1 MGYACP
7 VCETPHPDG
16 EHLANH
22 LAFTALL
29 GREDH
34 EAWLAEHAP
43 DWESMDPGELA
54 AVVTD
59 AVPET
64 EFPQV
69 FDDTTD
75 GHDHDHGQSFDPDDQ
90 GEAPGAAFARQPA
103 TRGDGSLDEEAAEVV
118 EEARRMTEQMLDRGD
133 AEGATD
139 GDDGDD
145 QRAADG
151 DDGGGDGDGDR
162 PRDADA

>member
-34 EAWLAEHAP
+34 EAWLDEHAP
-43 DWESMDPGELA
+43 DWDQQGPEELA
-54 AVVTD
+54 PLVVE

-69 FDDTTD
+69 FDDTTPSEGAHEHGQ
-75 GHDHDHGQSFDPDDQ
+75 GHDHEHGHA
-90 GEAPGAAFARQPA
+90 GEDAAPSVEEHLARGGRRGYG
-103 TRGDGSLDEEAAEVV
+103 RGDLTADAEEALA
-118 EEARRMTEQMLDRGD
+118 EAREMTEAML
-133 AEGATD
+133 E
-139 GDDGDD
+139 DDL
-145 QRAADG
+145 AD
-151 DDGGGDGDGDR
+151 GDGDGEADEDD
-162 PRDADA
+162 PDVEDADDA

>member
-34 EAWLAEHAP
+34 EAWLDEHAP
-43 DWESMDPGELA
+43 DWDQQGPAELA
-54 AVVTD
+54 PLVVE

-69 FDDTTD
+69 FDDTTPSGGARGQGH
-75 GHDHDHGQSFDPDDQ
+75 GHDHANGHGHAG
-90 GEAPGAAFARQPA
+90 GEDAAPSVEEHLARGGRRGYG
-103 TRGDGSLDEEAAEVV
+103 RGDMTADAEEAA
-118 EEARRMTEQMLDRGD
+118 
-133 AEGATD
+133 
-139 GDDGDD
+139 
-145 QRAADG
+145 
-151 DDGGGDGDGDR
+151 DDGGGEDD
-162 PRDADA
+162 PDADADAE

>member
-54 AVVTD
+54 ATVTD
-59 AVPET
+59 GVPET

-75 GHDHDHGQSFDPDDQ
+75 GHDHDHEHGQSFDPADQ
-90 GEAPGAAFARQPA
+90 GAAPANAFASQRDA
-103 TRGDGSLDEEAAEVV
+103 RGRGDLDEEAAEVV
-118 EEARRMTEQMLDRGD
+118 EEARRMTEQMLDDERDDGAAD
-133 AEGATD
+133 TAEGDTD
-139 GDDGDD
+139 GDADDDGD
-145 QRAADG
+145 AGEGA
-151 DDGGGDGDGDR
+151 GG
-162 PRDADA
+162 

>member
-34 EAWLAEHAP
+34 ETWLDEHAP
-43 DWESMDPGELA
+43 DWDQLGPEELA
-54 AVVTD
+54 PLVVE

-75 GHDHDHGQSFDPDDQ
+75 PGHNHQHGHGHEHGEDPAPTVEEYLAQDGQRGYGRGDRTAGAEDALAEAREMTAEMLADDDGEGSDAAGADDAGVDG
-90 GEAPGAAFARQPA
+90 GEAA
-103 TRGDGSLDEEAAEVV
+103 GDGE
-118 EEARRMTEQMLDRGD
+118 
-133 AEGATD
+133 
-139 GDDGDD
+139 
-145 QRAADG
+145 
-151 DDGGGDGDGDR
+151 
-162 PRDADA
+162 